1 MPAGAPVSKI
11 LVVDDHE
18 DIRLLLRIELAADG
32 HQISEASNGEEALA
46 ALAGDDAPDLML
58 LDIMM
63 PVLDGWEVLRRLDGG
78 GPPVVV
84 ITGMASS
91 DDRHLTELLKL
102 GALDVIA
109 KPFDPGWLLRLVDTV
124 LLVDPAERDE
134 YRRRRISRAQREG

>member
-1 MPAGAPVSKI
+1 VSKI
-11 LVVDDHE
+11 LVVDDQE
-18 DIRLLLRIELAADG
+18 DIRLLLRIELSAEG
-32 HQISEASNGEEALA
+32 HHISEAANGEEALA
-46 ALAGDDAPDLML
+46 ALTDDAPDLML

-63 PVLDGWEVLRRLDGG
+63 PVLDGWEVLRRLDGE

-91 DDRHLTELLKL
+91 DDRHRTELLEL

-109 KPFDPGWLLRLVDTV
+109 KPFDPGWLLRLVDAV

-134 YRRRRISRAQREG
+134 YRRRRINQAQREG